1 MGTSMLGYSRVST
14 EEQADSRAGL
24 DAQEY
29 AIRDEARR
37 RGWEVTMLSD
47 PGKSGK
53 YVNPQLRKAL
63 ELLATGQADGLVVS
77 KMDRL
82 ARSLAHAVDIID
94 LAKTQGWSLVVLDLG
109 VDLTTPA
116 GRALAQTMA
125 VFSELERE
133 LISQRTKDGMAAR
146 KRAGVHI
153 GRPRLAP
160 PSVRQRIV
168 QERETATSYAKIART
183 LTDEGVLSPEGRP
196 TWQPSTV
203 RRIYNSVA
211 EARATQTVDQPVD
224 QPNKQKGV
232 A

>member
-24 DAQEY
+24 DAQEH
-29 AIRDEARR
+29 AIRDEAKR

-53 YVNPQLRKAL
+53 FVNSQLRKAL
-63 ELLATGQADGLVVS
+63 ELLATGQTDGLVVA

-82 ARSLAHAVDIID
+82 ARSVGHAVDVLN
-94 LAKTQGWSLVVLDLG
+94 LAKAQGWSLVVLDLG

-116 GRALAQTMA
+116 GRAMAQMMA
-125 VFSELERE
+125 VFAEFERE

-146 KRAGVHI
+146 KRAGVHV

-160 PSVRQRIV
+160 PSVRQHIV
-168 QERETATSYAKIART
+168 QEREAGASYAKIART

-196 TWQPSTV
+196 IWQPSTV
-203 RRIYNSVA
+203 RRIYNSVL
-211 EARATQTVDQPVD
+211 ETRATTSKD
-224 QPNKQKGV
+224 V

>member
-14 EEQADSRAGL
+14 EEQADSHAGL
-24 DAQEY
+24 DAQEH
-29 AIRDEARR
+29 AIRDEAKR
-37 RGWEVTMLSD
+37 RGWDVTMVSD

-53 YVNPQLRKAL
+53 FVNPQLRKAL
-63 ELLATGQADGLVVS
+63 ERLATGQADGLVVA

-82 ARSLAHAVDIID
+82 ARSVVHAVDIID

-116 GRALAQTMA
+116 GRAMAMTMA
-125 VFSELERE
+125 VFAELERE
-133 LISQRTKDGMAAR
+133 LVSQRTKDGMAAR

-168 QERETATSYAKIART
+168 QERETGTSYAKIART

-211 EARATQTVDQPVD
+211 DARAAQATHE
-224 QPNKQKGV
+224 QK
-232 A
+232 AS

>member
-24 DAQEY
+24 DAQEH
-29 AIRDEARR
+29 AIRDEAKR

-53 YVNPQLRKAL
+53 FVNSQLRKAL
-63 ELLATGQADGLVVS
+63 ELLATGQTDGLVVA

-82 ARSLAHAVDIID
+82 ARSVGHAVDVLN
-94 LAKTQGWSLVVLDLG
+94 LAKAQGWSLVVLDLG

-116 GRALAQTMA
+116 GRAMAQMMA
-125 VFSELERE
+125 VFAEFERE

-146 KRAGVHI
+146 KRAGVHV

-160 PSVRQRIV
+160 PSVRQHIV
-168 QERETATSYAKIART
+168 QEREAGASYAKIART

-196 TWQPSTV
+196 TWQPSSV
-203 RRIYNSVA
+203 RRIYNSVL
-211 EARATQTVDQPVD
+211 ETRATTSKD
-224 QPNKQKGV
+224 V